1 MSACAAQH
9 GGRSEFFLWPNGHG
23 VPGKFGVAFMTG
35 KPIAAAFELDRDDI
49 AFAAVM
55 NAPRLLIDVYADN
68 IDAVN
73 YSHVERSRGQSS
85 TRIDAMTR
93 QTAMKTNPE
102 SNEPV
107 R

>member
-1 MSACAAQH
+1 MSASAAQN
-9 GGRSEFFLWPNGHG
+9 GGRSEFFLWPDDRG
-23 VPGKFGVAFMTG
+23 VSGKFGVAFMTG

-55 NAPRLLIDVYADN
+55 SAPRLLIDVHADN
-68 IDAVN
+68 VDAVN

-85 TRIDAMTR
+85 TRTDAMTR